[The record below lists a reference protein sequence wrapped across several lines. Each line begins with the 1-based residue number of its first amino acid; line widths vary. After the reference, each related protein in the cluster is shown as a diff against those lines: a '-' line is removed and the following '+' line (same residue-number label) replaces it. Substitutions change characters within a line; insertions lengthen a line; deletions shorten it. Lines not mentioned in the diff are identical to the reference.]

1 MKNYNMDFDF
11 NYDFA
16 KVIDMEATEVLSAED
31 VEDGLEPETFPVK
44 VCLSSHVFKRKDDTA
59 GRHFELDMIEDLIAE
74 KAHKFFSI
82 TNGTEFGMVN
92 EQGTFGLVGKL
103 YFQQK
108 EQQFVYVAYTA
119 IRNVIVDRKTDKE
132 IEKRVKITRGTI
144 AI

>member
-1 MKNYNMDFDF
+1 MDFDF

-16 KVIDMEATEVLSAED
+16 KVLDMEATEVLSAED
-31 VEDGLEPETFPVK
+31 IEDGLEPETYPVK
-44 VCLSSHVFKRKDDTA
+44 VCLSGHVIKRKDDTA
-59 GRHFELDMIEDLIAE
+59 GRHFELEMIEDLIRE

-119 IRNVIVDRKTDKE
+119 IRNVIVDHKTNTE
-132 IEKRVKITRGTI
+132 YEKQVKITRGTI

>member
-1 MKNYNMDFDF
+1 
-11 NYDFA
+11 
-16 KVIDMEATEVLSAED
+16 
-31 VEDGLEPETFPVK
+31 VK
-44 VCLSSHVFKRKDDTA
+44 VCLSGHVIKRKDDTA
-59 GRHFELDMIEDLIAE
+59 GRHFELEMIEDLIRE

-119 IRNVIVDRKTDKE
+119 IRNVIVDHKTNTE
-132 IEKRVKITRGTI
+132 YEKQVKITRGTI